1 MANHLD
7 IFNFRIL
14 RPGFVAQGQKPYAYP
29 HFRNERRMQS
39 FLDWSIWVTEGT
51 ISLSKGGHAVKNC
64 KRVLS
69 TPRNPFSYQENSSSA
84 EVSLQKIRR
93 GRRKRGK

>member
-1 MANHLD
+1 MVNHLD

-39 FLDWSIWVTEGT
+39 FLDWSTG
-51 ISLSKGGHAVKNC
+51 LQKGPFLCLMGGHAVKSC
-64 KRVLS
+64 KRALS
-69 TPRNPFSYQENSSSA
+69 TPRNPFSSSA
-84 EVSLQKIRR
+84 EVSLQKIKR
-93 GRRKRGK
+93 GRRKLS